1 MDAEQL
7 QGGQCRWVCAMGTVG
22 AAPGAARAEGQA
34 WHGPAQPSGVHQR
47 SGHGTLGCSL
57 GTQTG
62 PWFQMGSAPS
72 RGLCLSSGCDLG
84 RKLPPPGPFSFSAG
98 DQGLWAVP
106 ACSGRSR
113 HPPAV
118 RGTRG
123 DCTQGAG
130 HCRGGPVAGTE
141 VTKSCTSSSLD
152 LAYQGKI
159 LPLSEILRSPCHGVT
174 SGILESCFFLCFCFW
189 RVSCNSLWILS

>member
-1 MDAEQL
+1 MLLVPWMQSSCRGVSA
-7 QGGQCRWVCAMGTVG
+7 GGFVPMGTVG

-62 PWFQMGSAPS
+62 PRFQMGSAPS

-84 RKLPPPGPFSFSAG
+84 RKVPPPGPFSISGG

-106 ACSGRSR
+106 AWCGRSR

-130 HCRGGPVAGTE
+130 HCRVGPVAGTA
-141 VTKSCTSSSLD
+141 SSLD
-152 LAYQGKI
+152 LACQGKI
-159 LPLSEILRSPCHGVT
+159 LPLSEIHSSPCHGVT